1 MGNPVQSTFAGD
13 FPAPMRCSVCGSL
26 LERQG
31 KKRCCHTGRVE
42 TASTIHFDSG
52 DTSNNVP
59 QSAVDQAVATAEP
72 PRELP
77 FRKKVTRN
85 MRWLPAYAW
94 QRVARR
100 TPSGSVHLMI
110 VLADHFEPST
120 VPDEG
125 FWMECRPDVV
135 RAPQDEQERR
145 VESWC
150 REYPLAFSTYRD
162 HEDRPFVH
170 TYFYPAEQY
179 DKVLLQHLGS
189 LCKAGWGELETHLH
203 HGTSDPDTEENTHRQ
218 LLEFRNTLASE
229 HGGLCYLDGTGPP
242 RYAFVHGNYA
252 LANSAGGINCGVDSE
267 MQVLAETG
275 CYADLTLPPGPF
287 YQTHVAKINSLYE
300 CSAPLSRRGAHRS
313 GRDLEVGRR
322 PEIFP
327 LIIEGP
333 LMLNFAGLG
342 NRLIKVENG
351 TLSTRNPPGLR
362 RLKLWKQAAIAV
374 KGRPDWLF
382 IKLQCH
388 GMDPR
393 DREFMLGEPM
403 RLFLR
408 ELIEN
413 AQQRSETIHFVSAR
427 EMVNIIL
434 AACDGREGN
443 PGDYRDYRLKRFR
456 NDSGDPKQG
465 DAATIVIKN

>member
-1 MGNPVQSTFAGD
+1 MGDAVKSSVPLD
-13 FPAPMRCSVCGSL
+13 LPAPMRCPVCGSW
-26 LERQG
+26 LEQQG
-31 KKRCCHTGRVE
+31 NERRCGTCEEE
-42 TASTIHFDSG
+42 TACAKHFDSRN
-52 DTSNNVP
+52 TSDHEGLGAVH
-59 QSAVDQAVATAEP
+59 QTAVISAGTS
-72 PRELP
+72 RELSL
-77 FRKKVTRN
+77 RKMVSRT
-85 MRWLPAYAW
+85 MRWLPSYAW

-100 TPSGSVHLMI
+100 TPRGSVHLMI
-110 VLADHFEPST
+110 VLADHFEPSI
-120 VPDEG
+120 VPDRG
-125 FWMECRPDVV
+125 SA

-145 VESWC
+145 VECWC
-150 REYPLAFSTYRD
+150 REYPLAFNTWRD

-179 DKVLLQHLGS
+179 DKILLQRLAS
-189 LCKAGWGELETHLH
+189 LCQAGWGEIETHLH
-203 HGTSDPDTEENTHRQ
+203 HGTSNPDTEENTHRQ

-287 YQTHVAKINSLYE
+287 YQTHVSKINSLYE

-322 PEIFP
+322 PQIFP
-327 LIIEGP
+327 LMVEGP
-333 LMLNFAGLG
+333 LMLNVARLG
-342 NRLIKVENG
+342 GRLIRVENG
-351 TLSTRNPPGLR
+351 ALATKNPPSLR
-362 RLKLWKQAAIAV
+362 RLTLWKQAAIAV

-393 DREFMLGEPM
+393 DKEFMLGEPM

-413 AQQRSETIHFVSAR
+413 ARQRSETVHFVSAR

-456 NDSGDPKQG
+456 NDPREPTQG
-465 DAATIVIKN
+465 DAATIVVKD

>member
-1 MGNPVQSTFAGD
+1 MGNPAKPLLPLSFQAPKRFSTCVSWLEEQGSVQRRGTWGE
-13 FPAPMRCSVCGSL
+13 G
-26 LERQG
+26 
-31 KKRCCHTGRVE
+31 
-42 TASTIHFDSG
+42 TASANHFESG
-52 DTSNNVP
+52 NTSDHVP
-59 QSAVDQAVATAEP
+59 EGALDQSAVTAATP
-72 PRELP
+72 PRDLP
-77 FRKKVTRN
+77 FRKKVTRT

-100 TPSGSVHLMI
+100 TPSGSLHLMI
-110 VLADHFEPST
+110 VLADHFEPSI
-120 VPDEG
+120 VPHDG
-125 FWMECRPDVV
+125 SA

-145 VESWC
+145 VECWC
-150 REYPLAFSTYRD
+150 REYPLIHNTWRD

-179 DKVLLQHLGS
+179 DKTLLQRLAS
-189 LCKAGWGELETHLH
+189 LCKAGWGEIETHLH
-203 HGTSDPDTEENTHRQ
+203 HGTSGPDTEENTHRQ

-229 HGGLCYLDGTGPP
+229 HGALSYLDGTGPP

-252 LANSAGGINCGVDSE
+252 LANSGGGVNCGVDSE

-287 YQTHVAKINSLYE
+287 YRTHVAKINSLYE
-300 CSAPLSRRGAHRS
+300 CSAPLSRRAAHRS

-322 PEIFP
+322 PKVFP
-327 LIIEGP
+327 LMVEGP
-333 LMLNFAGLG
+333 LMLNFARLG
-342 NRLIKVENG
+342 GRLIRVENG
-351 TLSTRNPPGLR
+351 ALATKNPPSLR

-374 KGRPDWLF
+374 NGRPDWLF

-393 DREFMLGEPM
+393 DKELMLGEPM
-403 RLFLR
+403 GLFLR

-413 AQQRSETIHFVSAR
+413 AHQRSETIHFVSAR

-443 PGDYRDYRLKRFR
+443 PGDYRDYRLKRFC
-456 NDSGDPKQG
+456 NDRREPRQG
-465 DAATIVIKN
+465 DAATSVVKN